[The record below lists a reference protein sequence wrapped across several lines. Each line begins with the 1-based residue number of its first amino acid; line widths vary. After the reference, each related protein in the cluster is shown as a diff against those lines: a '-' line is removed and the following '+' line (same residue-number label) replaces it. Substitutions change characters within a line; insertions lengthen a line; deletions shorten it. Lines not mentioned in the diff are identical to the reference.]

1 MKIGIGYLQSMNA
14 DMEDRDVLNRNY
26 LEELSRRCGHTLEI
40 VQPEALKEEAMT
52 VVFVGGGGTE
62 GRFLKLEPY
71 LKEPI
76 FLLTS
81 GENNSLAASME
92 ILSYLRQK
100 GVQAEILHGDLDDM
114 AARLSDLVQVFKVEK
129 ELQGLR
135 LGSVGDPSDWL
146 ISSHVDADQVRE
158 KTGIELV
165 SISMEEFF
173 AEIEKHQVEENEYTR
188 LLRSQAWPQ
197 AEMQKSL
204 EIYGALKRLCQKY
217 QLNGVTVRCFDLLGP
232 VKSTGCLALAI
243 LNAEGIYGGCEGDM
257 PSLIA
262 MTLIGKL
269 TDQPVFMCNPS
280 RILSQPKQIIFAHC
294 TLPLTMPSAF
304 RLMTHFESD
313 LGVALAGHLREGE
326 ATVFKCSSLMDR
338 YFVQDGEIV
347 ENLNEKHLCR
357 TQIRVSLP
365 QGLETLL
372 KEPIGNHHLIVLGH
386 YASRVQ
392 EFFRFY
398 H

>member
-1 MKIGIGYLQSMNA
+1 
-14 DMEDRDVLNRNY
+14 
-26 LEELSRRCGHTLEI
+26 
-40 VQPEALKEEAMT
+40 
-52 VVFVGGGGTE
+52 
-62 GRFLKLEPY
+62 
-71 LKEPI
+71 
-76 FLLTS
+76 
-81 GENNSLAASME
+81 
-92 ILSYLRQK
+92 
-100 GVQAEILHGDLDDM
+100 
-114 AARLSDLVQVFKVEK
+114 
-129 ELQGLR
+129 
-135 LGSVGDPSDWL
+135 
-146 ISSHVDADQVRE
+146 
-158 KTGIELV
+158 
-165 SISMEEFF
+165 MEEFF

-188 LLRSQAWPQ
+188 QLRQQPWPE

-204 EIYGALKRLCQKY
+204 EIYGALKRICQKY
-217 QLNGVTVRCFDLLGP
+217 QLAGVTVRCFDLLGP

-243 LNAEGIYGGCEGDM
+243 LNAEGVYGGCEGDM

-280 RILSQPKQIIFAHC
+280 RILSQQKQIIFAHC

-313 LGVALAGHLREGE
+313 LGVALAGHLREGD
-326 ATVFKCSSLMDR
+326 ATVFKCSALMDR

-365 QGLETLL
+365 QGLDTLL
-372 KEPIGNHHLIVLGH
+372 REPIGNHHLIVLGH

-392 EFFRFY
+392 EFFRF

>member
-257 PSLIA
+257 PSSIA

-269 TDQPVFMCNPS
+269 TDQPVF
-280 RILSQPKQIIFAHC
+280 IFAHC

-326 ATVFKCSSLMDR
+326 ATVFKCSALMDR

-357 TQIRVSLP
+357 TQIRVSMP

-392 EFFRFY
+392 EFFRF
-398 H
+398 HH

>member
-26 LEELSRRCGHTLEI
+26 LQELSKRCGHTLEI
-40 VQPEALKEEAMT
+40 VPAEALKDEAMT

-71 LKEPI
+71 LKAPV

-100 GVQAEILHGDLDDM
+100 GVQAEILHGDLDDT
-114 AARLSDLVQVFKVEK
+114 AARLADLVQVFKVK
-129 ELQGLR
+129 RELQGLR
-135 LGSVGDPSDWL
+135 LGSVGEPSDWL
-146 ISSHVDADQVRE
+146 ISSHVDAREVRE

-165 SISMEEFF
+165 TISMDEFF

-188 LLRSQAWPQ
+188 QLRQQPWPE

-204 EIYGALKRLCQKY
+204 EIYGALKRICQKY
-217 QLNGVTVRCFDLLGP
+217 QLAGVTVRCFDLLGP

-243 LNAEGIYGGCEGDM
+243 LNAEGVYGGCEGDM

-280 RILSQPKQIIFAHC
+280 RILSRQKQIIFAHC

-313 LGVALAGHLREGE
+313 LGSCAGRPFKRRRRDGLQ
-326 ATVFKCSSLMDR
+326 VFR
-338 YFVQDGEIV
+338 ADGPLLCPGWR
-347 ENLNEKHLCR
+347 NCRKSDEKHLCR
-357 TQIRVSLP
+357 TQILGFCCRRDWTRCCASRS
-365 QGLETLL
+365 G
-372 KEPIGNHHLIVLGH
+372 IHHLIVLGH
-386 YASRVQ
+386 YARRVQ
-392 EFFRFY
+392 EFFRFR
-398 H
+398 

>member
-26 LEELSRRCGHTLEI
+26 LQELSKRCGHTLEI
-40 VQPEALKEEAMT
+40 VPAEALKDEAMT

-71 LKEPI
+71 LKAPV

-100 GVQAEILHGDLDDM
+100 GVQAEILHGDLDDT
-114 AARLSDLVQVFKVEK
+114 AARLADLVQVFKVK
-129 ELQGLR
+129 RELQGLR
-135 LGSVGDPSDWL
+135 LGSVGEPSDWL
-146 ISSHVDADQVRE
+146 ISSHVDAQAVRE

-165 SISMEEFF
+165 TISMEEFF

-188 LLRSQAWPQ
+188 LLRQQPWPE

-204 EIYGALKRLCQKY
+204 EIYGALKRICQKY
-217 QLNGVTVRCFDLLGP
+217 QLAGVTVRCFDLLGP
-232 VKSTGCLALAI
+232 VKSTGCLALAS
-243 LNAEGIYGGCEGDM
+243 LNAEGVYGGCEGDM

-280 RILSQPKQIIFAHC
+280 RILSQQKQIIFAHC

-313 LGVALAGHLREGE
+313 LGVALAGHLREGA
-326 ATVFKCSSLMDR
+326 ATVFKCSALMDR
-338 YFVQDGEIV
+338 YFVQDGEII

-365 QGLETLL
+365 QGLDMLL
-372 KEPIGNHHLIVLGH
+372 REPIGNHHLIVLGH
-386 YASRVQ
+386 YTRRVQ
-392 EFFRFY
+392 EFFRF

>member
-1 MKIGIGYLQSMNA
+1 
-14 DMEDRDVLNRNY
+14 
-26 LEELSRRCGHTLEI
+26 
-40 VQPEALKEEAMT
+40 
-52 VVFVGGGGTE
+52 
-62 GRFLKLEPY
+62 
-71 LKEPI
+71 
-76 FLLTS
+76 
-81 GENNSLAASME
+81 ME
-92 ILSYLRQK
+92 IPSYMPQT
-100 GVQAEILHGDLDDM
+100 GAQAEILHGDLDDP
-114 AARLSDLVQVFKVEK
+114 APRLSHLVQVFKVEK

-269 TDQPVFMCNPS
+269 TDKPVFMCNPS

-326 ATVFKCSSLMDR
+326 ATVFKCSALMDR

-357 TQIRVSLP
+357 TQIRVSMP

-392 EFFRFY
+392 EFFRF
-398 H
+398 HH

>member
-1 MKIGIGYLQSMNA
+1 MN
-14 DMEDRDVLNRNY
+14 D
-26 LEELSRRCGHTLEI
+26 
-40 VQPEALKEEAMT
+40 EAMT

-62 GRFLKLEPY
+62 GRFLKLEPF
-71 LKEPI
+71 LKEPV

-100 GVQAEILHGDLDDM
+100 GVQAEILHGDLDDT
-114 AARLSDLVQVFKVEK
+114 AARLADLVQVFKVK
-129 ELQGLR
+129 RELQGLR
-135 LGSVGDPSDWL
+135 LGSVGEPSDWL
-146 ISSHVDADQVRE
+146 ISSHVDAQAVRE
-158 KTGIELV
+158 KTGIELIT
-165 SISMEEFF
+165 ISMEEFF

-188 LLRSQAWPQ
+188 QLRQQPWPE

-204 EIYGALKRLCQKY
+204 EIYGALKRICQKY
-217 QLNGVTVRCFDLLGP
+217 QLAGVTVRCFDLLGP

-243 LNAEGIYGGCEGDM
+243 LNAEGVYGGCEGDM

-280 RILSQPKQIIFAHC
+280 RILSQQKQIIFAHC

-313 LGVALAGHLREGE
+313 LGVALAGHLREGD
-326 ATVFKCSSLMDR
+326 ATVFKCSALMDR
-338 YFVQDGEIV
+338 YFVQNGEIV

-365 QGLETLL
+365 QGLDTLL
-372 KEPIGNHHLIVLGH
+372 REPIGNHHLIVLGH
-386 YASRVQ
+386 YARRVQ
-392 EFFRFY
+392 EFFHF